1 MDNVFPSILAQ
12 IVKRL
17 TVIMK
22 PVTLQDEKA

>member
-17 TVIMK
+17 TIILK
-22 PVTLQDEKA
+22 PVTFLNEKA